1 MKAILLSICCILLA
15 FQSTIAQDLILTM
28 PQKMV
33 PVDDTLSVDV
43 LALDFDSI
51 ASTQFSMHWDTS
63 IIQYT
68 GFSLKDLELV
78 AIGDSDAAVGS
89 IRISWFDI
97 QGIGESLSDG
107 QTFLSLQFQA
117 VGEVG
122 DISPVSIDGDPLAI
136 QVFRATNEAFVFD
149 SIGLHIEE
157 GSVEI
162 IDAISQNTFEIL
174 DSEISDVPCAGSQ
187 TGAINIETNQDDVV
201 YDWSGPN
208 GFSSDMQNVNNL
220 TAGEY
225 MLTVF
230 DDTGMVLLDTT
241 FVVLQPLDALE
252 VSSVD
257 VVDSSCETP
266 NGSAFIVLNGGT
278 APFEFT
284 LPSGMQVAQNNIEE
298 LAPGNYPVTVTDAN
312 GCTVLS
318 SFEVGQLDTLLFS
331 LGEDIIA
338 CDGEIIE
345 VVAGE
350 YSNYEWSDATS
361 ESSIQVETSGPF
373 SVTVTNENGCIA
385 SDTVILSFIEE
396 VQLLSEQEDV
406 IICAGDSVLL
416 SVSGGVDY
424 KWTDPNNE
432 MEIGEGSTFLVQ
444 PNENTVYSVASKSEC
459 GSDEIEIS
467 VALHVTTATAGED
480 ICVPVGEV
488 AILNASGGEF
498 YYWSGEE
505 YPLNDYNIANPS
517 SRPEDSTQYFVMI
530 IDENVCTTF
539 DTVTVFVADDPVA
552 FIPHINMITPNGDNI
567 NDTVDFGD
575 ISKFGTN
582 TFRVFNRWGKIVYEK
597 INYQSDSERF
607 GGVYNGKQL
616 PAGNYY
622 YVLSFVNDQKI
633 KQTLCIIEE

>member
-78 AIGDSDAAVGS
+78 AIGDSDAAAGS

-284 LPSGMQVAQNNIEE
+284 LPSGMQIAQNNIEE

-488 AILNASGGEF
+488 ATLNASGGEF

-530 IDENVCTTF
+530 IDENACTTF